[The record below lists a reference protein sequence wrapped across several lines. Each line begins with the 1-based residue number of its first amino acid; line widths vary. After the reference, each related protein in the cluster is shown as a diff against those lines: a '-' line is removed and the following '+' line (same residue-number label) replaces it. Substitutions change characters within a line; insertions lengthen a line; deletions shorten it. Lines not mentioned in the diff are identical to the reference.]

1 MLVPLPVDAGAAHCL
16 MSTEHPLLELRDVQ
30 HTFFVSRGFMH
41 RKQPLR
47 AVRGVS
53 LKLQRGDVLGLV
65 GESGCGKSTLALMAL
80 GLLQP
85 GAGEILIDGRPM
97 AAQTRSAI
105 ARRIQPV
112 FQDPYS
118 TLNPR
123 KTIGA
128 IVSLPLRVHRVG
140 APQRWRRTTQEMLER
155 VGLPGRI
162 HDSYPNQL
170 SGGQRQR
177 VAIARALVMRPELV
191 ICDEPTSAL
200 DVSVQAQILN
210 LLIELRRELNLTYL
224 LISHN
229 LAVVEHLA
237 TRVAV
242 MYLGRIV
249 EESSTGQVFGQ
260 ARHPYT
266 RALLKS
272 ILTPTPGSGIPDTRL
287 GGAFP
292 NPLDVPAGCSFH
304 PRCVDVMPVCSY
316 RAPHPLIDAQGVV
329 ECHLYDDR
337 LMDVVSGSRASGRDA
352 AFAQLPE

>member
-1 MLVPLPVDAGAAHCL
+1 

-30 HTFFVSRGFMH
+30 RTFLVSRGFLH

-47 AVRGVS
+47 AVGGVS
-53 LKLQRGDVLGLV
+53 LQLQRGEVLGLV

-85 GAGEILIDGRPM
+85 DAGEILLGGRPM
-97 AAQTRSAI
+97 AVQPRSAI
-105 ARRIQPV
+105 ARRIQPI

-123 KTIGA
+123 KTVGA

-140 APQRWRRTTQEMLER
+140 APQTWRRTAQEMLER
-155 VGLPGRI
+155 VGLPARV

-249 EESSTGQVFGQ
+249 EASSAGQVFGQ

-272 ILTPTPGSGIPDTRL
+272 ILTPTPGSGVPDTQL
-287 GGAFP
+287 EGAFP
-292 NPLDVPAGCSFH
+292 NPLDPPGGCSFH
-304 PRCVDVMPVCSY
+304 PRCAEAMPLCSRSAPRPLVDARGM
-316 RAPHPLIDAQGVV
+316 V

-337 LMDVVSGSRASGRDA
+337 PADA
-352 AFAQLPE
+352 APENRGGEAAAVTK

>member
-1 MLVPLPVDAGAAHCL
+1 MITD
-16 MSTEHPLLELRDVQ
+16 HPLLELRDVRC
-30 HTFFVSRGFMH
+30 TFFVNRGFMH

-47 AVRGVS
+47 AVGGVS
-53 LKLQRGDVLGLV
+53 LKLQRGEVLGLV
-65 GESGCGKSTLALMAL
+65 GESGCGKSTLAMMAL

-85 GAGEILIDGRPM
+85 AAGEILIDGKPL
-97 AAQTRSAI
+97 AAHTRGAI
-105 ARRIQPV
+105 ARRIQPI

-123 KTIGA
+123 KTIGT

-140 APQRWRRTTQEMLER
+140 APQTWRKTTHEMLER
-155 VGLPGRI
+155 VGLPARV
-162 HDSYPNQL
+162 HDNYPNQL

-237 TRVAV
+237 TRVAM

-249 EESSTGQVFGQ
+249 EESSAGQVFGQ

-266 RALLKS
+266 TALLKS
-272 ILTPTPGSGIPDTRL
+272 ILTPTPGSDVPDTRL
-287 GGAFP
+287 DGAFP
-292 NPLDVPAGCSFH
+292 NPLYPPSGCSFH
-304 PRCVDVMPVCSY
+304 PRCPDAMPLCSRSAPRPLVDARGM
-316 RAPHPLIDAQGVV
+316 V
-329 ECHLYDDR
+329 ECHLYGEHMTDIAPECGESEAHAPYTQ
-337 LMDVVSGSRASGRDA
+337 LAGQSRDGAK
-352 AFAQLPE
+352 